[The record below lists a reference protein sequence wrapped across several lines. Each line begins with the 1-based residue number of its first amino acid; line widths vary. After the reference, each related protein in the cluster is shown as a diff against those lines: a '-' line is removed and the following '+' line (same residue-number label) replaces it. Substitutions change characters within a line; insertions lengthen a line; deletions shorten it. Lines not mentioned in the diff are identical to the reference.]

1 MSRYPSICFFL
12 IWNYLFPNVSVS
24 SSICQINSSDKHMIG
39 QIFKQMVW
47 QIFLSILLMI
57 CWTEC
62 PILYWMCQ
70 TKRLNI
76 FLTVYHNICFIMC
89 LIYASLNHW
98 LWTWLYN
105 GIYIWLGVLISV
117 WLNYENI
124 DDNIFV
130 CMSAYGSDYVCVCIS
145 NYRCQ
150 CLFNYVSDYIVW
162 CGGSGIF

>member
-1 MSRYPSICFFL
+1 MFDCVILWMSVCICVWQYIWTHSVIRCQIIYLIMCVVGCMSRYPSICFFL

-24 SSICQINSSDKHMIG
+24 SPICQINSSDKHMIG

-76 FLTVYHNICFIMC
+76 FSLCII
-89 LIYASLNHW
+89 IY
-98 LWTWLYN
+98 
-105 GIYIWLGVLISV
+105 VL
-117 WLNYENI
+117 L
-124 DDNIFV
+124 
-130 CMSAYGSDYVCVCIS
+130 CVS
-145 NYRCQ
+145 FM
-150 CLFNYVSDYIVW
+150 LH
-162 CGGSGIF
+162 